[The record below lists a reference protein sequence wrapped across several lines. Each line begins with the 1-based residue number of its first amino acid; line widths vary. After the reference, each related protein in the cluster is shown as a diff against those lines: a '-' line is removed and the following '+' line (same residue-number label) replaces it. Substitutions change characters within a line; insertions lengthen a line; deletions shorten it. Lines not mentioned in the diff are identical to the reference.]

1 MQDTPRRVYVTG
13 AGFTRAFVPKA
24 PLLVDDFDNDELV
37 LKVRGLPK
45 ASELLELE
53 RNKHPD
59 GFINIERLMTRLDD
73 LMPYDYANETI
84 DEYAYLLAELK
95 RAFRN
100 RLARSRIGEVEGD
113 DLQSFANYSS
123 REGNTCITFNY
134 DDYLDQALLGTDV
147 WNPYWGYG
155 FFCQSAAAIVKLA
168 DRNPLRST
176 ISLLKLHG
184 SMNWR
189 ARLGYSKPYALDAV
203 VHFQEWEGTENLVYP
218 PDVISQ
224 HLEREPVMVP
234 PVLSKTTLVSQ
245 PILRL
250 VWSHAYCQLQA
261 AEHVTFIGYSLPPT
275 DGAARILFTEP
286 LVDLPK
292 TDVQVVE
299 LANTEEKKN
308 EVKSRY
314 RLLYPDLPDS
324 AFFFGGARDWV
335 RTLGDQHS

>member
-155 FFCQSAAAIVKLA
+155 FFCRSAVDSVSRLS
-168 DRNPLRST
+168 DPPMGSST
-176 ISLLKLHG
+176 LLLKLHG
-184 SMNWR
+184 SMNWWP
-189 ARLGYSKPYALDAV
+189 RLGYPKPYALDAV
-203 VHFQEWEGTENLVYP
+203 MHFQEWEGIENRLLP
-218 PDVISQ
+218 PEVIPL
-224 HLEREPVMVP
+224 HLEREPVIVP
-234 PVLSKTTLVSQ
+234 PVLSKTTLVTQ

-250 VWSHAYCQLQA
+250 VWSRAFSVLQT
-261 AEHVTFIGYSLPPT
+261 AEHVTFIGYSLPST
-275 DGAARILFTEP
+275 DGAARNLFTES
-286 LVDLPK
+286 LRDLPH
-292 TDVQVVE
+292 TEIQIVGLPTTEVE
-299 LANTEEKKN
+299 KN
-308 EVKSRY
+308 ELMLRY
-314 RLLYPDLPDS
+314 KLLFPDLPDS
-324 AFFFGGARDWV
+324 AFFFDGARNWV